1 MKSKIQSLALVCGA
15 AMMVIGAPVM
25 AKPTKPSG
33 GGGAKT
39 AAALHGGGNNQS
51 RSSAKTSVNRPGN
64 DNNRNDNKNNRN
76 VSNNNVNVNKNVNV
90 NVDNNNNRHG
100 HYDNGRWY
108 DDDDGLGFAGKV
120 AVTTAAVAVTAA
132 VVGSVTNT
140 QPDNCQQVISNGT
153 VYMYC
158 NGTYYQPMYSGSNTS
173 YMVVNPPR

>member
-33 GGGAKT
+33 GGNKP
-39 AAALHGGGNNQS
+39 AAAAHNGGGNES

-64 DNNRNDNKNNRN
+64 DNNRNDNNRN
-76 VSNNNVNVNKNVNV
+76 VNNVNVNKNVNV
-90 NVDNNNNRHG
+90 NVDNNNRHG

-173 YMVVNPPR
+173 YMVVNAPR

>member
-1 MKSKIQSLALVCGA
+1 MLD
-15 AMMVIGAPVM
+15 
-25 AKPTKPSG
+25 TKNLLIFRPNGSSG
-33 GGGAKT
+33 TANVQVRIRDNGGT
-39 AAALHGGGNNQS
+39 ANGGNNQS
-51 RSSAKTSVNRPGN
+51 RSSAKTSVNRPG
-64 DNNRNDNKNNRN
+64 NDNKNNRN

-90 NVDNNNNRHG
+90 NVDNNNRHG

-140 QPDNCQQVISNGT
+140 QPDNCQQVISYGT

-173 YMVVNPPR
+173 YMVVNAPR

>member
-1 MKSKIQSLALVCGA
+1 MHRPPAG
-15 AMMVIGAPVM
+15 
-25 AKPTKPSG
+25 
-33 GGGAKT
+33 
-39 AAALHGGGNNQS
+39 
-51 RSSAKTSVNRPGN
+51 NRPGN
-64 DNNRNDNKNNRN
+64 DNNRNDNNRN
-76 VSNNNVNVNKNVNV
+76 VNNVNVNKNVNV
-90 NVDNNNNRHG
+90 NVDNNNRHG

-173 YMVVNPPR
+173 YMVVNAPR

>member
-25 AKPTKPSG
+25 AKPSKPSGG

-39 AAALHGGGNNQS
+39 AAASHGGNNQS

-64 DNNRNDNKNNRN
+64 DNNRN

-90 NVDNNNNRHG
+90 NVDNNNRHG

-173 YMVVNPPR
+173 YMVVNAPR

>member
-15 AMMVIGAPVM
+15 AMMVIGAPAM
-25 AKPTKPSG
+25 AKPSKPSG
-33 GGGAKT
+33 GGGKP
-39 AAALHGGGNNQS
+39 AAAARSGGGNES
-51 RSSAKTSVNRPGN
+51 RSSAKTSVNRPG
-64 DNNRNDNKNNRN
+64 NDNKNNRN

-90 NVDNNNNRHG
+90 NVDNNNRHG

-140 QPDNCQQVISNGT
+140 QPDNCQQVISYGT